1 MECRPILEKTNK
13 IYKKCILLHDLK
25 FKLEDKGFLEKEIEV
40 YLLVIQKE
48 IDHIRDTEHK
58 TKQQIAELLAK
69 L

>member
-1 MECRPILEKTNK
+1 MNK
-13 IYKKCILLHDLK
+13 FERISNLLHDLK